1 MINYDLAG
9 HLEDLL
15 TRPGLMYPFEYIA
28 RAVSEYNRLSEW
40 NPVQYAY
47 MSWEKG
53 TLKIDIILWK
63 TIYFLD
69 IPGTGYY
76 IPVDGPAEG
85 SDIKEIVNEEAEKI
99 CKALKIAI

>member
-1 MINYDLAG
+1 
-9 HLEDLL
+9 
-15 TRPGLMYPFEYIA
+15 
-28 RAVSEYNRLSEW
+28 
-40 NPVQYAY
+40 
-47 MSWEKG
+47 MSREKG

-63 TIYFLD
+63 KIYFLD

-99 CKALKIAI
+99 QAVLSKRRETAENET